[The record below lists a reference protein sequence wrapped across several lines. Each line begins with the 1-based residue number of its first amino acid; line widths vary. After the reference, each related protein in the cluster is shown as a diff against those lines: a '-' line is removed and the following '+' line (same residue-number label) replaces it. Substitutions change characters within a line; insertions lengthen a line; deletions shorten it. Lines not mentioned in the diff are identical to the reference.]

1 LHALLPVPRAIL
13 LGLTHST
20 ALSWLAAHW
29 EITDRLR
36 QVSLHDKA
44 TTGRRL
50 PTGHTVIGY
59 GFFTHREMPRTAIDQ
74 P

>member
-1 LHALLPVPRAIL
+1 MV
-13 LGLTHST
+13 
-20 ALSWLAAHW
+20 AAHW
-29 EITDRLR
+29 EIIDRLR

-59 GFFTHREMPRTAIDQ
+59 GFFTHREMPRTASHRAAPGCGAPDGQ
-74 P
+74 RP

>member
-1 LHALLPVPRAIL
+1 MV
-13 LGLTHST
+13 
-20 ALSWLAAHW
+20 AAHW
-29 EITDRLR
+29 EIIDRLR